1 MKKDDCIFCKLAN
14 GMIPTA
20 TVYED
25 DDFRAIMDAAPA
37 NKGLV
42 IILPKEHADDV
53 FSLPVETQ
61 AKLFPVAAKIAKA
74 VKEELGC
81 DGVNIL
87 QNNGTAAGQTV
98 FHFHTHVIPRYNGDS
113 VSVTWKQG
121 EYADGEAAA
130 LAEKL
135 AKRV

>member
-37 NKGLV
+37 NKGHV

>member
-37 NKGLV
+37 NKGHV

-121 EYADGEAAA
+121 EYADGAAAA

>member
-1 MKKDDCIFCKLAN
+1 MKDDCIFCKLAN

-37 NKGLV
+37 NKGHV

>member
-37 NKGLV
+37 NKGHV

-53 FSLPVETQ
+53 FTLPVETQ

>member
-37 NKGLV
+37 NKGHV

-53 FSLPVETQ
+53 FTLPVETQ

-135 AKRV
+135 AKRI